1 MQCPCGC
8 GRKVGFTKKG
18 SAKAYPEAI
27 EAAAFYQDVEASP
40 WVQEGADPQTR
51 SRLLAAAASASRLPG
66 YFLEH
71 LHGTA
76 RPGSTPDVMTLAQ
89 QLRANR
95 QLADEIAASG

>member
-18 SAKAYPEAI
+18 SAKAYPEAV
-27 EAAAFYQDVEASP
+27 EAAEMYRDAESSQ
-40 WVQEGADPQTR
+40 WVNEVADPLLR
-51 SRLLAAAASASRLPG
+51 RRILAAAVTAARLPD

-76 RPGSTPDVMTLAQ
+76 RAGSTPDVMTLAK
-89 QLRANR
+89 QLHENR
-95 QLADEIAASG
+95 QLANEIAARG